1 MPDPPASQASSRP
14 CDLLL
19 TGGTVVTV
27 DDDRRILRP
36 GAVAITGN
44 RIAAVGPPSELATF
58 APARTIDCS
67 AKIVLPGFTDCHTHL
82 FQTLARGL
90 GDGYALHQWLAEF
103 MWPYATTITPVEART
118 AASLGAIQALRA
130 GTTTIV
136 DNHYGASDVE
146 ATLGVAAAI
155 ETVGLRGAVARGIA
169 GGPTDVARRMNF
181 TSPLF
186 VRSAEEELEITRAC
200 LEARTGT
207 RVGIWPAPLNVL
219 YLDRKLFVASVELA
233 REFSVRWH
241 THCSEGRRDPEM
253 FFDAYGVRPVEW
265 LHDDGLL
272 GRDATL
278 AHCVWLDDR
287 EIELIGET
295 GSGVSH
301 NPVSNSYTGSGVIR
315 LRALRSAGA
324 VVGLGTD
331 GVAVTGKNMFEVMK
345 QAVLLQRAT
354 NGDPTASD
362 AEEALELATREGA
375 RYAGVDAGVLT
386 AGKLADVLVLDV
398 DRPHLRPLH
407 DPVSTLVYH
416 ADGSDVVMTIVDGT
430 VVCENGRSTMVD
442 EDEIRKEAEA
452 RGADLAQR
460 AGLLPRLERSD
471 L

>member
-1 MPDPPASQASSRP
+1 MPDPAPSTGGPSRR

-19 TGGTVVTV
+19 TGGTVVTL
-27 DDDRRILRP
+27 DDDRRVLHP

-44 RIAAVGPPSELATF
+44 RIDAVGPSSELASF
-58 APARTIDCS
+58 QPARTVDCS
-67 AKIVLPGFTDCHTHL
+67 EKVVLPGFTDCHTHL

-90 GDGYALHQWLAEF
+90 GDGYALHPWLAEF
-103 MWPYATTITPVEART
+103 MWPYATTITPLEAKT
-118 AASLGAIQALRA
+118 GASLGAIQALRS
-130 GTTTIV
+130 GTTTII

-146 ATLGVAAAI
+146 STLGVASAI
-155 ETVGLRGAVARGIA
+155 EEVGLRGAVARGIT
-169 GGPTDVARRMNF
+169 GRPTDLARRMNF

-200 LEARTGT
+200 LKARAGA
-207 RVGIWPAPLNVL
+207 RVGVWPAPLNVL

-253 FFDAYGVRPVEW
+253 FFDAYRMRPVEW
-265 LHDDGLL
+265 LHADGLL

-278 AHCVWLDDR
+278 AHCLWLDDR
-287 EIELIGET
+287 EIELVGET

-301 NPVSNSYTGSGVIR
+301 NPVSNSYIGSGVIR

-331 GVAVTGKNMFEVMK
+331 GVAVTGKDMFEVMK
-345 QAVLLQRAT
+345 QAVLLQRAS

-362 AEEALELATREGA
+362 ADEALELATREGA
-375 RYAGVDAGVLT
+375 RYAGLDGGVL
-386 AGKLADVLVLDV
+386 APGKLADVVVLDM

-407 DPVSTLVYH
+407 DPVSSLVYH
-416 ADGSDVVMTIVDGT
+416 AGGSDVVLTIVDGR
-430 VVCENGRSTMVD
+430 VVYEDGRATLVD
-442 EDEIRKEAEA
+442 EDEIREEADA
-452 RGADLAQR
+452 RGTELAKR
-460 AGLLPRLERSD
+460 AGLVASP
-471 L
+471 